1 MYGELASIK
10 EVVDLT
16 AEEAFEYAG
25 TFLARLGYATLVR
38 HGVSLTV
45 KRDEPDRPKERRCLT
60 CRGSLPSAGRRR
72 LGKIRGN
79 DQEGIREQQFEFAEW
94 AEGLPKRGVVT
105 TLSEGETREMTPA
118 LRHANGAEQAGSAYG
133 TGPRLS

>member
-1 MYGELASIK
+1 MYEELASIM

-16 AEEAFEYAG
+16 AEEAFDYAG

-60 CRGSLPSAGRRR
+60 
-72 LGKIRGN
+72 
-79 DQEGIREQQFEFAEW
+79 
-94 AEGLPKRGVVT
+94 
-105 TLSEGETREMTPA
+105 
-118 LRHANGAEQAGSAYG
+118 
-133 TGPRLS
+133 